1 MTDETELVVDK
12 LVFCNTHADEIL
24 KLYCNECKDAI
35 CIMCQVLHHKN
46 HDTVTIQQ
54 ALDTIL
60 PEVNQNLHH
69 LRVKLEDINKA
80 IETVVK
86 ERDKTKRIYEEV
98 VESFDQQVEEKIRQM
113 RTAQKEI
120 KDQVRIEQEIQVLL
134 YFYLKH
140 FVQVS
145 IFTVQYLRII

>member
-1 MTDETELVVDK
+1 MLELTDETELVVDK

-46 HDTVTIQQ
+46 HDTMTMQQ

-60 PEVNQNLHH
+60 PVVNQNLYH
-69 LRVKLEDINKA
+69 LGVKLEDINKA
-80 IETVVK
+80 IKKIVE
-86 ERDKTKRIYEEV
+86 ERDKTKRVYEEV
-98 VESFDQQVEEKIRQM
+98 VESFDQQIEERIKQM

-120 KDQVRIEQEIQVLL
+120 KDRIRNEQEIQV
-134 YFYLKH
+134 
-140 FVQVS
+140 
-145 IFTVQYLRII
+145 